1 MLLETL
7 EDLLAGL
14 QVVGV
19 AGGSVQEVGGLNKL
33 GTQEV
38 LAPVNLKLSFVI
50 NIMLIA
56 SLTLN
61 T

>member
-50 NIMLIA
+50 NIM
-56 SLTLN
+56 
-61 T
+61 

>member
-19 AGGSVQEVGGLNKL
+19 AGGSVQEVGGLNEL

-38 LAPVNLKLSFVI
+38 LTPVNLKLPFVI
-50 NIMLIA
+50 NIISKA
-56 SLTLN
+56 NITLN

>member
-1 MLLETL
+1 
-7 EDLLAGL
+7 
-14 QVVGV
+14 
-19 AGGSVQEVGGLNKL
+19 
-33 GTQEV
+33 V